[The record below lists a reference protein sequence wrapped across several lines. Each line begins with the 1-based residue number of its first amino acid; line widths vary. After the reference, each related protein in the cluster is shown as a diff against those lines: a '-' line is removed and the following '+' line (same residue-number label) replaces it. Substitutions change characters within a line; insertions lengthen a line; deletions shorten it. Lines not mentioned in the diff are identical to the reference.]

1 MRFVREP
8 AETEEWAQKYRILK
22 PEMIYSSGGVLRVR
36 GGNRV
41 ATPSPSLSVWGA
53 SSTAARGVPDGD
65 PIKRLKNFYVFYL
78 LQMGSPAQKSEKT
91 ECSVR
96 CSMTDNCCSVAGPRP
111 LSPFPSFASSNR
123 RTWPTCNSGPEY
135 SKSANFTQI
144 RRSFCLHRRHIG
156 VLWTQDDLILCPEDV
171 GI

>member
-1 MRFVREP
+1 
-8 AETEEWAQKYRILK
+8 
-22 PEMIYSSGGVLRVR
+22 MIYSSGGVLRVR

-91 ECSVR
+91 ECSVS

-111 LSPFPSFASSNR
+111 LSSLPLQVLTAALDLHVTADRNIQNPQTSRRFDAVSAYIVVISVYCER
-123 RTWPTCNSGPEY
+123 RTT
-135 SKSANFTQI
+135 
-144 RRSFCLHRRHIG
+144 
-156 VLWTQDDLILCPEDV
+156 
-171 GI
+171 